1 MLLLGTFAM
10 FQRRI
15 PELLRHAPTPGV
27 RGFAV
32 LAAVEATAR
41 GILTSVFPIVMYRSL
56 GNVQAV
62 SEVYLLIGTLSMI
75 AALFVPWLTRFVPR
89 RHLYTAAVLT
99 MIAGNL
105 CAAAGGAWLVPAG
118 LAISTI
124 AVVVITVCF
133 NAYVM
138 DYVVRSSL
146 GRCETLRLFYS
157 GAAWTI
163 GPFLGV
169 WLMDLWSPAPFVV
182 SILSCVALLITFWF
196 LRLGNGKIITKARGP
211 TANPLGYLPR
221 FLAQPRL
228 IAGWIFGVV
237 RSCGWWVYVVY
248 LPIYAIEQGFREDL
262 GGLALSISNGLL
274 FATPLMLRW
283 MQARSVRNAV
293 VLGFFGTGTA
303 FMATALLSHSPVT
316 VVALLIFGSVFL
328 ILLDVSAGLPFLMA
342 VKPSERTEMSAVYST
357 DRDVSGV
364 LSPAVAR
371 LVLAVAPLVTVFA
384 VGGLSLVACGWLAL
398 KLHPRLGK
406 CRLVEA

>member
-1 MLLLGTFAM
+1 M

-56 GNVQAV
+56 GDAQTV
-62 SEVYLLIGTLSMI
+62 SDVYLLIGIVSMI
-75 AALFVPWLTRFVPR
+75 AALFTPWLTRLVPR
-89 RHLYTAAVLT
+89 RHLYTMAVLT

-105 CAAAGGAWLVPAG
+105 CAATGETWLVVSG
-118 LAISTI
+118 LAANTV
-124 AVVVITVCF
+124 AVVVIAICF

-138 DYVVRSSL
+138 DYVARSSL

-169 WLMDLWSPAPFVV
+169 WLMDFWSPAPFVISV
-182 SILSCVALLITFWF
+182 LACITLLTTFWI
-196 LRLGNGKIITKARGP
+196 LRLGDGKIITKAWGP
-211 TANPLGYLPR
+211 TANPLGYLSR
-221 FLAQPRL
+221 FLAQSRL
-228 IAGWIFGVV
+228 VAGWTFAVI
-237 RSCGWWVYVVY
+237 RSCGWWIYVVY
-248 LPIYAIEQGFREDL
+248 LPIYAVEQGFSEHL

-274 FATPLMLRW
+274 FLTPLMLRW
-283 MQARSVRNAV
+283 MHAHNVRRAV
-293 VLGFFGTGTA
+293 VLGFLGSGTA
-303 FMATALLSHSPVT
+303 FLATALLGDMPVAAIT
-316 VVALLIFGSVFL
+316 VLMFGSAFL

-357 DRDVSGV
+357 YRDVSGV
-364 LSPAVAR
+364 LSPAVGR
-371 LVLAVAPLVTVFA
+371 SVLAVAPLVMVFA
-384 VGGLSLVACGWLAL
+384 AGGLSLAACGWLAF
-398 KLHPRLGK
+398 KLHPRLGTR
-406 CRLVEA
+406 RLVEA